1 MLKARAR
8 EAGEAGMLRER
19 NSNPGVDPP
28 HQSES
33 REPRRLALKRLRDL
47 RAKRGGAPLAVLSG
61 GAGGGE
67 APREVI
73 DFSIDS
79 PYQSEY
85 KDIKSHNVRGSNSF
99 VISGRNV
106 ITPNP

>member
-47 RAKRGGAPLAVLSG
+47 RAKRGAPGAVLSG

-79 PYQSEY
+79 PYHSEY
-85 KDIKSHNVRGSNSF
+85 KDIKSHNVSGSN
-99 VISGRNV
+99 GL
-106 ITPNP
+106 